1 MVSMMKTRRLVPLAD
16 CLMRSHVCT
25 EGHGQATWDI
35 ILQPGPDLGQC
46 AGAPAPSAHGLAGL
60 RCRACQARA
69 AGKSLALFSPGK
81 PRGRLD
87 LTVLSLSLDYFP
99 WGISPQSQTMV
110 PDLPPEDLP
119 IHRWSSPPHPPTPR
133 KRLHRALGDTET
145 RPATV
150 LSRGSLQGPCPGL
163 STTHARVCIW
173 PRSALQEHHTSLPH
187 RLPQGPLTAC
197 SLGLD
202 CGPQR
207 HPGPRAWNLRLSAYV
222 GMKFRM
228 HGRQDCRSPLPGAL
242 VTPQGLSPQES
253 PQRRFLQLSN
263 SLIRGWGA
271 FLTRLQIP

>member
-60 RCRACQARA
+60 RCRACRARA

-119 IHRWSSPPHPPTPR
+119 IHRWSSPPPPPHPKETP
-133 KRLHRALGDTET
+133 A
-145 RPATV
+145 
-150 LSRGSLQGPCPGL
+150 
-163 STTHARVCIW
+163 
-173 PRSALQEHHTSLPH
+173 
-187 RLPQGPLTAC
+187 
-197 SLGLD
+197 
-202 CGPQR
+202 
-207 HPGPRAWNLRLSAYV
+207 PGPRGHRNPSSHRPLSGEPA
-222 GMKFRM
+222 R
-228 HGRQDCRSPLPGAL
+228 PLPWSVHHTRSCLHLASLSPSGASHQSPPPPAPGASHSLL
-242 VTPQGLSPQES
+242 VGAGLRPPKDTQGLVP
-253 PQRRFLQLSN
+253 
-263 SLIRGWGA
+263 G
-271 FLTRLQIP
+271 T